1 MDLTGIFTIGGKP
14 GLQKLVAKSSNGVIV
29 ESLVDGKRFNAYSS
43 YKISSLEDISIY
55 CENEDVPLAD
65 VLSKIAEKNEFKEI
79 NVPKKE
85 DLFNELSSYIPF
97 DQERVYESDVKKL
110 FTWYNLLIKNDIL
123 TDESVQISEEDIKAE
138 TEEPESKKK
147 VVDTQKKES
156 ESKEDKTKEKEKAQ
170 N

>member
-14 GLQKLVAKSSNGVIV
+14 GLQKLVAKSANGVIV

-85 DLFNELSSYIPF
+85 DLFSELNSYIPF

-110 FTWYNLLIKNDIL
+110 FTWYNLLVKNPL
-123 TDESVQISEEDIKAE
+123 LPPESIQNSEEEKEVEI
-138 TEEPESKKK
+138 EESESKEK
-147 VVDTQKKES
+147 VADTQKKES
-156 ESKEDKTKEKEKAQ
+156 ELKEDKVSEKEKA
-170 N
+170 